1 MAQVHYPPN
10 YGNDAEERR
19 LRRLQLMIQYGNNI
33 SQAYLGGKAE
43 DRMQNLAD
51 LKIAQDTENK
61 DLFRK
66 VLGERGAEINPNDIL
81 ASDAERQGIQEPSAF
96 ESFKRF
102 LLGDRTP
109 VEETTNIPQSNPN
122 QTFTATP
129 WESINSTS
137 KQDALRTRLLSAEA
151 KRQGVPITSLIKPD
165 GQSRLISDPKY
176 APQAPVEDSTINYG
190 SPLLSNDHVQN
201 QFKFLARSVRQ
212 GGIVTPVQKAEAIK
226 QTFTGKAGWGDSAPE
241 QYQNNLDQ
249 LKADLK
255 SGADPKFAFA
265 EYYERKRGMDN
276 IYKRERS
283 GHDDIWLNMGG
294 GGGRGPKLDDYGI
307 FDTSGKQI
315 MTVNAANNEAAIARA
330 RKLNKAIHPN
340 MKLLALPS
348 GKEGAPNQVTQEQIA
363 QVEEK
368 KRKKAESVLTD
379 NYFGIGN
386 YGKGEKAAAKA
397 ELERQGYSYDPKSGT
412 TYNPVDVL
420 SDPKNAMASDG
431 SIYTI
436 DKVPVNTVVTRQI
449 GGQVVRAK
457 RRPDGTYVVV
467 Q

>member
-1 MAQVHYPPN
+1 MAQVYYPPN

-19 LRRLQLMIQYGNNI
+19 LKKLQLMIQLGHNI
-33 SQAYLGGKAE
+33 SQAYLGGQAE
-43 DRMQNLAD
+43 DRMGALAD
-51 LKIAQDTENK
+51 LKIGQDTENK
-61 DLFRK
+61 DLLRQ
-66 VLGERGAEINPNDIL
+66 VVGRRGGEINPNDIL

-265 EYYERKRGMDN
+265 EYYERNRGYDN

-283 GHDDIWLNMGG
+283 GHDDAWLSLG
-294 GGGRGPKLDDYGI
+294 GGGRGPKVYDYGI

-315 MTVNAANNEAAIARA
+315 MTVSAGSNEAAIARA
-330 RKLNKAIHPN
+330 RKLNKALHPN
-340 MKLLALPS
+340 MQLLAVPS
-348 GKEGAPNQVTQEQIA
+348 GKEGAPSQITQEQIA
-363 QVEEK
+363 RVEEE
-368 KRKKAESVLTD
+368 KRKKAASTLNDVFYWPNAKPT
-379 NYFGIGN
+379 
-386 YGKGEKAAAKA
+386 EKAAAKA
-397 ELERQGYSYDPKSGT
+397 ELERQGYAYDPNSEKA
-412 TYNPVDVL
+412 YNPTEVL
-420 SDPKNAMASDG
+420 ADPKNAISTDG
-431 SIYTI
+431 RVYTI